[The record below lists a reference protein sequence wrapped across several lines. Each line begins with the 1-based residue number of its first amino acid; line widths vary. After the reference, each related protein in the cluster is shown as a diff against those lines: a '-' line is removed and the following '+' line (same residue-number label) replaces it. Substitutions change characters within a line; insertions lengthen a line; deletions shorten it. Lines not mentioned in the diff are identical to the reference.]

1 MTFATYILWFCAQF
15 SFDLVT
21 LTFDLWPLTLAMSD
35 ELSFIHPTHI
45 PVFSILRSSVPELWV
60 TQSDHITTTWNGH
73 CACAVSRD
81 LSPGCKN
88 GPHFLNSDPNLP
100 IHFVTFGA
108 LTKIKPCNRQKIAF
122 SYWKLQSLLRMCS
135 ITWRVHRGPPK
146 PHVTIFWPKFSIHYT
161 TFMGLRRRLRV
172 VLYWSI
178 PMLKRFSA
186 ARKNQVQLNSVPK
199 MGLNIKYSHRDPRK
213 ALPYP
218 ERCRV
223 T

>member
-146 PHVTIFWPKFSIHYT
+146 PHVTIFWPRIVYSLYNFYGATTTIKGSFILEHPHVKAIFGSKKKPSPVKF
-161 TFMGLRRRLRV
+161 G
-172 VLYWSI
+172 
-178 PMLKRFSA
+178 
-186 ARKNQVQLNSVPK
+186 
-199 MGLNIKYSHRDPRK
+199 
-213 ALPYP
+213 P
-218 ERCRV
+218 ENGSEYKI
-223 T
+223 